1 MFLGFRL
8 KELRKEKNLSQME
21 LGKILGVSKVSISG
35 YEKGNRIPSMDIFM
49 QILDTFDVSAD
60 YLLGREL
67 TGVCEDD
74 DLNLSI
80 VLSTADVEIIREL
93 RGKPSLYNIVA
104 ENPKRFFM
112 PFNKKNI

>member
-60 YLLGREL
+60 YL
-67 TGVCEDD
+67 
-74 DLNLSI
+74 
-80 VLSTADVEIIREL
+80 
-93 RGKPSLYNIVA
+93 
-104 ENPKRFFM
+104 
-112 PFNKKNI
+112 